1 MELAINERIA
11 HLESAARSISRQIDR
26 TEYFADMIDWHAMT
40 IEDCRLISMQEDHLA
55 ETLAETEMELDFRY
69 EQLCLTAH

>member
-1 MELAINERIA
+1 MEHAINGRIA
-11 HLESAARSISRQIDR
+11 HLESAARSISRQIGR
-26 TEYFADMIDWHAMT
+26 TELFADMIDWHAMT
-40 IEDCRLISMQEDHLA
+40 TEDCRLMSMQEDHLA

>member
-1 MELAINERIA
+1 MELAINARIA
-11 HLESAARSISRQIDR
+11 HLENVSRSITRQIGR

-40 IEDCRLISMQEDHLA
+40 NDDCRLLSMQEEHLA

-69 EQLCLTAH
+69 EQLCSTAH

>member
-1 MELAINERIA
+1 MELAINARIA

-40 IEDCRLISMQEDHLA
+40 NDDCRQISMQEEHLA
-55 ETLAETEMELDFRY
+55 ETLADTGMELDFRY
-69 EQLCLTAH
+69 EQLYLTAH

>member
-1 MELAINERIA
+1 MELAINARIA
-11 HLESAARSISRQIDR
+11 HLESVARSINRQIDR

-40 IEDCRLISMQEDHLA
+40 TEDCHLISMHEDHLA

-69 EQLCLTAH
+69 EQLCSGAH

>member
-1 MELAINERIA
+1 MEDAINARIT
-11 HLESAARSISRQIDR
+11 HLESAARTISRQIHR

-40 IEDCRLISMQEDHLA
+40 MEDCRLISMQEDHLA

-69 EQLCLTAH
+69 EQLCSGAH